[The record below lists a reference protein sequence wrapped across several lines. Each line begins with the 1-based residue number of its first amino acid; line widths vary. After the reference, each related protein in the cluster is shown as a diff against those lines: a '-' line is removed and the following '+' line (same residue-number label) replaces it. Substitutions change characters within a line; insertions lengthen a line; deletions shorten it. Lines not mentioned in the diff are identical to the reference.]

1 MSTLGTR
8 RPLLTAAIAFL
19 IITPLILLAAWSP
32 SPSQSVQSPS
42 ALVLQLDE
50 LAASGRWEQVH
61 KMVDYQK
68 KGADLVPDLWAAGS
82 EEARSTL
89 VTLLQSLFEKTWTQ
103 VHKSRAFM
111 SGSRLSEMYLSPTD
125 MLVEQV
131 ALAGEP
137 EQALR
142 YWVVRG
148 NDGWVIWDRTIR
160 VGKIHHTR
168 GGYVAAVRKKIAE
181 QLGRPPTLGEF
192 ASNAPS
198 WLGRLRTRRIR
209 VPDAPVPSKQKQ

>member
-1 MSTLGTR
+1 MSSLGLR
-8 RPLLTAAIAFL
+8 RPALTAAIAFL
-19 IITPLILLAAWSP
+19 MITPLMLVVAWSP

-42 ALVLQLDE
+42 SLVLQLDE
-50 LAASGRWEQVH
+50 LAAAGRWEEAH
-61 KMVDYQK
+61 KRVDYQK

-82 EEARSTL
+82 EEERSQL
-89 VTLLQSLFEKTWTQ
+89 VKLLQSLFEKTWTQ

-131 ALAGEP
+131 ALAGES

-142 YWVVRG
+142 YWVVKG
-148 NDGWVIWDRTIR
+148 NDGWVIGDRTIR
-160 VGKIHHTR
+160 VGKIHHSR
-168 GGYVAAVRKKIAE
+168 GGFVTAVRKKIAG
-181 QLGRPPTLGEF
+181 QLGRPPSLGEF

-198 WLGRLRTRRIR
+198 
-209 VPDAPVPSKQKQ
+209 